1 MSSVFYGSELHR
13 IELMKQELKFYI
25 QNIWLLFLIGS
36 LSWGRLQAQTDADS
50 LHVVGTHLQH
60 AFDVFDQIDDST
72 SVANEGFSFEDG
84 LPQYEMADTLTTFD
98 EDELAA
104 RYASQ
109 ILEEEWVDSYFES
122 FNPTPAKAVWFA
134 ALFPGGGQIYNR
146 KYWKLPIVY
155 GGFLGLLYGYNWN
168 QNYYRTYQNA
178 YRDIVSGSP
187 NASYLQFMPGYT
199 TEQKME
205 FANRQKNY
213 LVKTFQRKKDTY
225 RNWRDY
231 CVVGML
237 GVYLVSI
244 VDAYVDAALYHFDV
258 TPDLDAFNNPTL
270 MLSYKIDF

>member
-1 MSSVFYGSELHR
+1 
-13 IELMKQELKFYI
+13 MKTELKFYI
-25 QNIWLLFLIGS
+25 QILWLLLFGAINIDNLN
-36 LSWGRLQAQTDADS
+36 AQTANDS
-50 LHVVGTHLQH
+50 LHVSGTQLQQ
-60 AFDVFDQIDDST
+60 AFDAFDQLNDS
-72 SVANEGFSFEDG
+72 SYYDEGFSLEDG
-84 LPQYEMADTLTTFD
+84 LPQYETNDTLIVFD
-98 EDELAA
+98 EEELAA
-104 RYASQ
+104 RYANQ
-109 ILEEEWVDSYFES
+109 ILEEERIDTYFQS

-168 QNYYRTYQNA
+168 QGYYRTYQNA
-178 YRDIVSGSP
+178 YRDIVSNSP

-199 TEQKME
+199 TEQKIQ
-205 FANRQKNY
+205 FAQQHRDY

-258 TPDLDAFNNPTL
+258 SPELDACNNPTL